1 MSAVKDRIKPVAEMS
16 AEFGPTF
23 IIYGDPGIGKTTAA
37 GTIPGRTLV
46 IDIDGGSQVLRD
58 CEGVDILTIHENMDG
73 FRDLFNEIHAIADDY
88 DTIVLDN
95 LSELEKYMLVV
106 LADSGKNE
114 GVPEM
119 RHYQRVQF
127 ALRDVCRK
135 LRDLREEGKNVI
147 INAWSMAL
155 EIEQAEGV
163 IKTLQAP
170 MISKKISSELC
181 GLFDIVGYM
190 RIRRG
195 KDGENVRVIELSSSD
210 SFIAKNRYGSP
221 DVCSPDL
228 GKLIDHIQKGA
239 E

>member
-1 MSAVKDRIKPVAEMS
+1 MKLKDRIKPVAEM
-16 AEFGPTF
+16 AADYGATF
-23 IIYGDPGIGKTTAA
+23 LIYGDPGIGKTTAA
-37 GTIPGRTLV
+37 GTIPGKTLI
-46 IDIDGGSQVLRD
+46 IDIDGGSQVLRACD
-58 CEGVDILTIHENMDG
+58 HVDILTIHEDMEG
-73 FRDLFNEIHAIADDY
+73 WKELFNEIHVIADDY

-106 LADSGKNE
+106 LAESGKNE

-127 ALRDVCRK
+127 ALRDTARK
-135 LRDLREEGKNVI
+135 LRDLREDGKNVI

-190 RIRRG
+190 RIR
-195 KDGENVRVIELSSSD
+195 KNKEGENIRVIELASSE

-221 DVCSPDL
+221 DACSPDL
-228 GKLIDHIQKGA
+228 GKLIEHINKDGK
-239 E
+239 